1 MSGVVEFQLEMVAS
15 FCFIDGFVLFLWQQL
30 QNGEGSKL
38 LRICAQFEQNCLFQ
52 ILKYSSG
59 TEPLNLPIQCSCMC
73 LCNEEAVVHDLA
85 FEIGQSS
92 IGQEKGPFVGISVL
106 FLDF

>member
-1 MSGVVEFQLEMVAS
+1 MSGIVETGMVAS
-15 FCFIDGFVLFLWQQL
+15 FCFIDGFVSFLWQQL
-30 QNGEGSKL
+30 QNGDGSKL